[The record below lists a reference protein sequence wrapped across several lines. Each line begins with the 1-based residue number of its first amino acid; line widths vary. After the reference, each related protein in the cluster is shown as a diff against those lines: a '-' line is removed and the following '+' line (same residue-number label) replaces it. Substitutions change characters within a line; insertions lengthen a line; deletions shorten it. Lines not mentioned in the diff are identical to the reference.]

1 MKQRKT
7 EGFTL
12 IELLV
17 VIAVIAILAAILVPA
32 VTKVITDAKW
42 TEMKSNGKNMYVAVY
57 ADAIDSNI
65 VGFPDGTPDTGG
77 NNTYK
82 YFQELAGAGSVNTT
96 ATGTKILAATPDF
109 VSGPKRDKATQW
121 SGLLAKDVAWQA
133 AKGIAGGSSTFDEST
148 DAGTP
153 FLVSCN
159 WAGTTIAADIAATG
173 TQIVASNVANTGN
186 ESLAAGDKKVCV
198 ASFGGGASVYA
209 VNGKDNV
216 ADINPTGSPV
226 TLLAQ

>member
-42 TEMKSNGKNMYVAVY
+42 TEMKSNGKNMYVSVY

-65 VGFPDGTPDTGG
+65 VGFPDGA
-77 NNTYK
+77 NNGTATHL
-82 YFQELAGAGSVNTT
+82 YFKELAGAGTVNTA

-109 VSGPKRDKATQW
+109 VSGPKRDKAIQW
-121 SGLLAKDVAWQA
+121 SSLQAKDVAWQA
-133 AKGIAGGSSTFDEST
+133 AKGLAGGTSTFDEST

-159 WAGTTIAADIAATG
+159 WAGTTIAADTAAAG

-209 VNGKDNV
+209 VNGKDNI
-216 ADINPTGSPV
+216 ANLNPTGQAI